1 MIRLIADP
9 DEGLPLSE
17 IGVTHVAAVDGML
30 RDTYA
35 SFQEEKDLDVEA
47 LRPRWRAWTRSHE
60 ETKHRDETVRVAKR
74 ARQAGFKAFL
84 LLGVGGS
91 DLAPRVIHECLN
103 DPWHNDLP
111 RAAIGHALQVYFG
124 GDTFDPRSLCA
135 TLAKLKRD
143 KVGRTR
149 VKLLSRTLI
158 NVVSRSGKTS
168 ETFAA
173 LMLARQE
180 LGPKWHSQVV
190 ATTLG
195 AEDNPLYQ
203 MAQRRSRRFFGLL
216 PVPGGV
222 GGRFSAA
229 SPVGLLT
236 LAISAKGDPGE
247 RVEQAL
253 DGFKQGHEQCF
264 DLPPLDPDNT
274 AFRLARWLHLAERYA
289 GKTTLV
295 FYNYADD
302 RYLGDWFTQLYSES
316 IQERGK
322 GLNVIA
328 TRGPTGN
335 HSILNG
341 IIGGPRDKVVLFV
354 RWENLECS
362 GAEPAKVP
370 RIGKREQKVLGE
382 ELSELGGLPLSA
394 IQDASWRGTAEDL
407 AANGVPNVTLVVPRR
422 DETSLFH
429 LMRVL
434 MDAVAIKGRLQG
446 LHYTDGGEINFE
458 QELTYQQHS
467 VEGYKTRMRTELAR
481 IREEQGL
488 DV

>member
-1 MIRLIADP
+1 MIRLIADA

-17 IGVTHVAAVDGML
+17 IGVEQVAAVDGML
-30 RDTYA
+30 QDTYA
-35 SFQEEKDLDVEA
+35 SFQEEKGLDVEA

-60 ETKHRDETVRVAKR
+60 ETEHRDKTVRVAEC

-111 RAAIGHALQVYFG
+111 PADLGDALQVYFG
-124 GDTFDPRSLCA
+124 GDTFDPKPLGA

-143 KVGRTR
+143 G
-149 VKLLSRTLI
+149 LLEKALV

-190 ATTLG
+190 ATTFE
-195 AEDNPLYQ
+195 AEENPLYQ
-203 MAQRRSRRFFGLL
+203 MGQEPCKRFFGLL

-236 LAISAKGDPGE
+236 LAISAKGDPGG
-247 RVEQAL
+247 RVDQAL
-253 DGFKQGHEQCF
+253 DGFGQGHEQCF
-264 DLPPLDPDNT
+264 DLSPLDPDNT

-295 FYNYADD
+295 FYNYAND

-362 GAEPAKVP
+362 EAEPAKVP
-370 RIGKREQKVLGE
+370 EIDKREQKVLGE

-394 IQDASWRGTAEDL
+394 IQDASWKGTAKDL
-407 AANGVPNVTLVVPRR
+407 VANGVPNVTLVVPRR
-422 DETSLFH
+422 DAACLFH

-446 LHYTDGGEINFE
+446 LHYTETGDINFE
-458 QELTYQQHS
+458 EELTYQQHS
-467 VEGYKTRMRTELAR
+467 VEGYKKQMRAELAK
-481 IREEQGL
+481 IRKRRASHP
-488 DV
+488 

>member
-1 MIRLIADP
+1 MIELIT
-9 DEGLPLSE
+9 DEDQGLPLSGMGAVQ
-17 IGVTHVAAVDGML
+17 IAAVDGML
-30 RDTYA
+30 RDVHA
-35 SFQEEKDLDVEA
+35 SFQEEQDLDVET

-60 ETKHRDETVRVAKR
+60 ETAHRDKTVRVAEH
-74 ARQAGFKAFL
+74 AREAGFRAFL

-91 DLAPRVIHECLN
+91 DLAPRVVHECLN

-111 RAAIGHALQVYFG
+111 PVDLGDALQVYFG
-124 GDTFDPRSLCA
+124 GDTFDPKHLRA

-143 KVGRTR
+143 Q
-149 VKLLSRTLI
+149 LLEQTLV
-158 NVVSRSGKTS
+158 NVVSRSGKTA

-180 LGPKWHSQVV
+180 LEVAGVTKWRSNVV
-190 ATTLG
+190 ATTL
-195 AEDNPLYQ
+195 EDESSLLHQ
-203 MAQRRSRRFFGLL
+203 MHQELGNEFFDTL

-236 LAISAKGDPGE
+236 LAVSATGDPGG
-247 RVEQAL
+247 RVDRAL
-253 DGFKQGHEQCF
+253 EGFKQGHEQCF
-264 DLPPLDPDNT
+264 GLPPLHPDNT
-274 AFRLARWLHLAERYA
+274 AFRLARWLHLAEAYA

-302 RYLGDWFTQLYSES
+302 RFLGDWFTQLYSES
-316 IQERGK
+316 IQERGE

-341 IIGGPRDKVVLFV
+341 IIGGRRDKVVVFV
-354 RWENLECS
+354 RWEDLEP
-362 GAEPAKVP
+362 GQEEPAKVL
-370 RIGKREQKVLGE
+370 ETE
-382 ELSELGGLPLSA
+382 ELKGDLKDLGGLRLA
-394 IQDASWRGTAEDL
+394 DIQDASWKGTADDL

-422 DETSLFH
+422 DETGLFH

-434 MDAVAIKGRLQG
+434 MDCVAIKGRLQG
-446 LHYTDGGEINFE
+446 LHYTDAGEVNLE

-467 VEGYKTRMRTELAR
+467 VEGYKKRMRAELAE
-481 IREEQGL
+481 IRQRLGL
-488 DV
+488 DL